1 MSRTVYGQNDSSAA
15 PKKSTVGGGG
25 GIFTTTA
32 MERRTV
38 SLRRHLF
45 HLGLLIV
52 CPLLVVGFVL
62 SALYVREEQKS
73 LHNEAISTVHDAAT
87 TIDHELRRDLLA
99 LQIISTSVD
108 LTNSNF

>member
-1 MSRTVYGQNDSSAA
+1 
-15 PKKSTVGGGG
+15 
-25 GIFTTTA
+25 